1 MSSTRPPDSSQF
13 RKHPKFWDNIQPTIL
28 VFRIDGH
35 NDLYCLNI
43 DQLSRHCDTF
53 KNMASFPQPKIQEGT
68 EENPIV
74 LEGISRTG
82 FEGFLSWT
90 KHVPWRD
97 DSGVMRTEPALQK
110 DFIDILRIGDL
121 FMSKTLMGW
130 ALRKLDSMDLSPSQ
144 ALGIAIRFR
153 VRIWLDK
160 CIKGVLLMPTTHLSL
175 EYIQEMNPHQDPF
188 ITYTIMKAREALLT
202 ERHHV
207 ATTPLF
213 IPVDDAD
220 RTYCDSDRHKKCV
233 QATQAVMTVYH
244 APIFFHFSNGHPLP
258 SHLQPVISY
267 LFRLSFDL
275 AALF

>member
-1 MSSTRPPDSSQF
+1 
-13 RKHPKFWDNIQPTIL
+13 
-28 VFRIDGH
+28 
-35 NDLYCLNI
+35 
-43 DQLSRHCDTF
+43 
-53 KNMASFPQPKIQEGT
+53 
-68 EENPIV
+68 
-74 LEGISRTG
+74 
-82 FEGFLSWT
+82 
-90 KHVPWRD
+90 
-97 DSGVMRTEPALQK
+97 MRTEPALQK
-110 DFIDILRIGDL
+110 DFIDILCIGDL

-160 CIKGVLLMPTTHLSL
+160 CIKGVLLMPTAHLSL

-233 QATQAVMTVYH
+233 QATQAAWARLV
-244 APIFFHFSNGHPLP
+244 APRILDPNFPLNLLDP
-258 SHLQPVISY
+258 RTCHTFLRS
-267 LFRLSFDL
+267 LSFKGVNRACFNELCDRVEQHCML
-275 AALF
+275 TSVSAEIAEVTISGIAHYIGCNYVLERETDEEDVHQMDI